1 MIKKILPALLLIPL
15 LLIPAF
21 AGAGT
26 SEQLIHSV
34 AMRGSQSMPQLHAYL
49 RGIEADRAGN
59 TKAALSWYAR
69 AAGSSAK
76 PESAEAFLKAIPRKK
91 SALYN
96 AALLKAAKT
105 VLYQGKPN
113 ITVSILDELQL
124 DNKSHFYIPSQL
136 LRIDALAQTDIS
148 EAVSLFE
155 KLSRESENPE
165 ILLRQAILSE
175 RKGNMAEAAQLY
187 LKTLSYP
194 QNDSTYLQAA
204 RALSNLP
211 ATEKEAIGERQIRLA
226 EFYRIEKQYAKA
238 DAEMLKVQPEQLE
251 KNLLYYYLKNYTR
264 LLIDTRRY
272 SNAVKII
279 RQWGA
284 ALDDSDRSALLSDA
298 SERLIKPDRYADILS
313 IVPEKY
319 SGREA
324 MYNRIIALYKENAP
338 SRAAEAHFFL
348 TTFDK
353 DSYYADKTY
362 FSECLDYL
370 LAKDTAKAT
379 ACLLSLREA
388 TRGSCSGGKAR
399 FHLARLAEEKGD
411 SKAAEIFYREVYLNS
426 PGSYWVKESFE
437 KSSKEYAPFKAGDSV
452 ETLRLAVAQSGGN
465 EQFLR
470 EYFSLKRKD
479 ADFAVDPFW
488 KQWEKDL
495 SRIFEN
501 ATEEEKLAAL
511 FIAADQYNEGMA
523 LLRHTP
529 ADKKYLMLYQV
540 GKWQNS
546 TLRKH
551 YYLREYLKAKKFQ
564 PDIFFMSREAIESF
578 YPVPYREHVKEA
590 HQKYNVDEALVYA
603 IMKQESMFNPR
614 ARSYADARGLMQ
626 LLPSTAKAL
635 NHREKIPGLNLY
647 RPRDNILLGSKFIS
661 DLFSHYSPL
670 PEKMAVAYN
679 AGPGRLRD
687 WNRVYSG
694 DIFYFIEQIPF
705 QQTHH
710 YVKVVRREYD
720 RYAYLLDYYYQ

>member
-1 MIKKILPALLLIPL
+1 MIKKILPAFLLFPL
-15 LLIPAF
+15 LLVPAF
-21 AGAGT
+21 SSAGT
-26 SEQLIHSV
+26 SEQQIRSV
-34 AMRGSQSMPQLHAYL
+34 AMRGSQSQPALQAYL
-49 RGIEADRAGN
+49 RGMEADRAGN
-59 TKAALSWYAR
+59 KKAALSWYAR
-69 AAGSSAK
+69 AAGSSQK
-76 PESAEAFLKAIPRKK
+76 PESTEAFLKAIPRKQ
-91 SALYN
+91 SSLFN
-96 AALLKAAKT
+96 AALLKAARIA
-105 VLYQGKPN
+105 LYQGKPD
-113 ITVSILDELQL
+113 IAISILDKLQL
-124 DNKSHFYIPSQL
+124 DNKSYFYMPSQL
-136 LRIDALAQTDIS
+136 LRIDALTKTNPAAA
-148 EAVSLFE
+148 ESLCE
-155 KLSRESENPE
+155 KLSHESENPE
-165 ILLRQAILSE
+165 IWLRRAILSE
-175 RKGNMAEAAQLY
+175 RKGDRTEAVQFY
-187 LKTLSYP
+187 LKVLSYP

-204 RALSNLP
+204 RALLNLP
-211 ATEKEAIGERQIRLA
+211 AIERETSGERHIRLA

-238 DAEMLKVQPEQLE
+238 EGEMLKVQPEQLGQ
-251 KNLLYYYLKNYTR
+251 NLLYYYVKNYAR

-272 SNAVKII
+272 SDAVKIV

-298 SERLIKPDRYADILS
+298 SERFIKPDRYADILS

-338 SRAAEAHFFL
+338 SRAAEAHYFL
-348 TTFDK
+348 TSFDK

-370 LAKDTAKAT
+370 LAKDTPKAT

-411 SKAAEIFYREVYLNS
+411 AKAAEIFYREVYLNS
-426 PGSYWVKESFE
+426 PGSYWVKESFS
-437 KSSKEYAPFKAGDSV
+437 KASKEYASFKANDSV
-452 ETLRLAVAQSGGN
+452 ETLRPAIARSGGN
-465 EQFLR
+465 EQFLKDF
-470 EYFSLKRKD
+470 FSLKRKD
-479 ADFAVDPFW
+479 AGFAVDSFW

-495 SRIFEN
+495 SHVFEN

-523 LLRHTP
+523 MLRHTP
-529 ADKKYLMLYQV
+529 ADRKYLMLYQV

-546 TLRKH
+546 ILRKH

-564 PDIFFMSREAIESF
+564 PDIFFMSQEAIESF

-590 HQKYNVDEALVYA
+590 HQKYKVDEALVYA

-635 NHREKIPGLNLY
+635 NRREKIPGLNLY
-647 RPRDNILLGSKFIS
+647 RPRDNILLGSKFIA
-661 DLFSHYSPL
+661 DLITHYSAL
-670 PEKMAVAYN
+670 PEKMAIAYN